1 MIQFKNIVLV
11 LKDQGPFKRFF
22 RNFFITGNA
31 RGLLSIRSHQ
41 REDGKLKVA
50 YNTKE
55 TATKVAGKMSIK
67 HGTHFSNYKCLFC
80 DGYHLGKN
88 RDNKITNNGNDG
100 SSKND

>member
-1 MIQFKNIVLV
+1 MIKFKNILLV

-31 RGLLSIRSHQ
+31 RGLFSIRSHQ
-41 REDGKLKVA
+41 REDGKEKVA

-67 HGTHFSNYKCLFC
+67 HGVHFSNYKCLFC
-80 DGYHLGKN
+80 DSYHLGKN
-88 RDNKITNNGNDG
+88 RDNKVHG
-100 SSKND
+100 SSKNDQKV